1 MFLALKPFNK
11 PQTAENSL
19 FSRVSL
25 RNFLWISLAEALTY
39 PFSLIKARK
48 CTYPAIKPNFS
59 DLLLFRGVFYG
70 LRISL
75 QKTLFTFLLRSQL
88 FQFFWHSDRE
98 NMGFL
103 RKYQENCV
111 FSAVFPC
118 FLLNFLNIAV
128 IRAQCSKL
136 GPNMRR
142 RTLLNTLKTLR
153 NTQNSARNGYFQL
166 ARAGFFS
173 NMVVNVAQALLEVKL
188 FAIFFER
195 KPEKPGRCV
204 VFMSFLATL
213 LTHPLEF
220 LNIRLV
226 LRAVSGLRTPNFVK
240 YAVLLA
246 KNEGISVF
254 YRGFTANLLRNT
266 AFNCIIF
273 KKISHNF
280 SIEVH

>member
-1 MFLALKPFNK
+1 MKELLSFAVTLNEKTLSEILA
-11 PQTAENSL
+11 
-19 FSRVSL
+19 
-25 RNFLWISLAEALTY
+25 
-39 PFSLIKARK
+39 
-48 CTYPAIKPNFS
+48 
-59 DLLLFRGVFYG
+59 
-70 LRISL
+70 SL
-75 QKTLFTFLLRSQL
+75 QKIPFIQDESLDPSRI
-88 FQFFWHSDRE
+88 FFNKQGKIKVSIPFNEELQGIDKKRQ
-98 NMGFL
+98 GFSL
-103 RKYQENCV
+103 EKLILTCV
-111 FSAVFPC
+111 FGDFAAVF
-118 FLLNFLNIAV
+118 
-128 IRAQCSKL
+128 
-136 GPNMRR
+136 
-142 RTLLNTLKTLR
+142 
-153 NTQNSARNGYFQL
+153 
-166 ARAGFFS
+166 
-173 NMVVNVAQALLEVKL
+173 
-188 FAIFFER
+188 FEK

-280 SIEVH
+280 SIIS